1 MLCGASHNIRVS
13 TEEQAQIIEGSL
25 DSQKH
30 RLMSFIDLK
39 NLQENNWGKVIE
51 TYMDEGLSAKDT
63 KRPAFQKMMRD
74 IRTGKINI
82 ILVTDLSR
90 LSRNILDFCI
100 LLEDLKKA
108 NAKFLSLKEQF
119 DTSTPAGEMM
129 VFNMINLA
137 QFERKQTSERVSMNF
152 HSRALRG
159 LRNGG
164 MAILGYDIEKDDSSR
179 LVVNDAEAAQV
190 RNIFQ
195 IYLEEYSLSRTI
207 KKIEAE
213 NIKPK
218 DRPNRVQ
225 RHASKGIWT
234 TQSLLAILRHP
245 AYIGLREVNA
255 KYKDK
260 DQDNLKVYER
270 HQIVKAS
277 WKAIVDKVAFAS
289 VQKALDENLARERK
303 RLSVSKSRTF
313 FLTGILYCEDCGRPL
328 VGSSGHGTGGA
339 YRYYIHRT
347 IRGEIINCSVKTIR
361 ADALEQAVINHMDE
375 VIFRDG
381 YFKGLERRLG
391 FSYNQSQG
399 DKKTILAKNQ
409 TEYLKIER
417 EIQKTIEIMSELAS
431 HGMDTALKGTLIKF
445 TDKKLE
451 IERQLNA
458 ISNPMEETFTAK
470 EDREFIEL
478 NANTFAK
485 AKKKAT
491 PAQLKRL
498 LHNLVSAVVL
508 SKGKASVSYWTRSS
522 YDSLTTNSN
531 SKMASDQKSGA
542 TSLLLY
548 RHRKFILGQDYNS
561 TLPLNAKGSHNMVK
575 SGYVV
580 KNGAYCAYLKIT

>member
-1 MLCGASHNIRVS
+1 MRHKVGLYLRVS

-39 NLQENNWGKVIE
+39 NLQENNWGKKIE
-51 TYMDEGLSAKDT
+51 IYIDEGLSAKDT
-63 KRPAFQKMMRD
+63 KRPAFQKMMKD
-74 IRTGKINI
+74 IRAGKINL

-179 LVVNDAEAAQV
+179 LSVLEVEAGCV
-190 RNIFQ
+190 RKIFQ

-207 KKIEAE
+207 QKLEE
-213 NIKPK
+213 LNIKPK
-218 DRPNRVQ
+218 VRSNRIQ
-225 RHASKGIWT
+225 RHASQGKWT
-234 TQSLLAILRHP
+234 TQSLLSILRNQ

-260 DQDNLKVYER
+260 DQENLKPYER
-270 HQIVKAS
+270 YQIVKAS
-277 WKAIVDKVAFAS
+277 WKAIIDKNVFAS
-289 VQKALDENLARERK
+289 VQKSLDENLARERK
-303 RLSVSKSRTF
+303 RLSNSKSRTF

-328 VGSSGHGTGGA
+328 VGSSGHGAGGVH
-339 YRYYIHRT
+339 RYYVHRP
-347 IRGEIINCSVKTIR
+347 IRGDVVTCEVKTIR
-361 ADALEQAVINHMDE
+361 AEDLEQAVINHLDE

-381 YFKGLERRLG
+381 YFKGLEKRLG

-399 DKKTILAKNQ
+399 DNKTILAKSE

-417 EIQKTIEIMSELAS
+417 EIQKTIEIMSELSS
-431 HGMDTALKGTLIKF
+431 HGMDTALKNTLIKF

-451 IERQLNA
+451 IENQISA
-458 ISNPMEETFTAK
+458 ISANMEKTFTSK
-470 EDREFIEL
+470 EDRDFIEL
-478 NANTFAK
+478 NASTFSK
-485 AKKKAT
+485 AKNKAT
-491 PAQLKRL
+491 PAMLKRL
-498 LHNLVSAVVL
+498 LHNLISAIVL
-508 SKGKASVSYWTRSS
+508 TKGKASVSYWTRNSF
-522 YDSLTTNSN
+522 DSLTTNSN

-548 RHRKFILGQDYNS
+548 RHRKFILSHQHNN
-561 TLPLNAKGSHNMVK
+561 TQPLATASSDKMVK
-575 SGYVV
+575 SGYIV
-580 KNGAYCAYLKIT
+580 KNGAFLMN